1 MLIKVHLAPGVKGVK
16 GFQGENQHQLSSSTS
31 RFSMDGK
38 LVVVWFRAGHLVGN
52 YIVFVAI
59 Q

>member
-1 MLIKVHLAPGVKGVK
+1 MWMSFLILSSKRWVEVHLAPGVKGVK

-38 LVVVWFRAGHLVGN
+38 LVVVLV
-52 YIVFVAI
+52 
-59 Q
+59 